1 MSTTDILLLGMEKQN
16 VLSINK
22 STAFFIY
29 LLIFISALNLGAYW
43 AGNWKCFP
51 PIWKSS
57 NTVFTNSYSG
67 YVVYKQKYLLR
78 LWWVWIFCDIVISCE
93 IMLTQI
99 LKYVKET
106 TWYQRCISMYLSL
119 SALGKKNTMYF
130 VWQGIDGITYSPQKR
145 KVLNELKFVVLRKIF
160 RKWLELFKTQLKTFI
175 RIFTSEV
182 KQQMAVLKTHRALN
196 CVGCRS

>member
-1 MSTTDILLLGMEKQN
+1 MSTADILLLGMEKQN

-43 AGNWKCFP
+43 AGNWKRFP

-106 TWYQRCISMYLSL
+106 TWYQRSISMYLSL
-119 SALGKKNTMYF
+119 SALGKKILCILYDRVLMA
-130 VWQGIDGITYSPQKR
+130 SPIHR
-145 KVLNELKFVVLRKIF
+145 KKEKFWMSWNLLSFGK
-160 RKWLELFKTQLKTFI
+160 
-175 RIFTSEV
+175 SS
-182 KQQMAVLKTHRALN
+182 AN
-196 CVGCRS
+196 D